1 MEGSKSKNKGRAFTY
16 CLASRSCNGLVHV
29 RRQKGT
35 VEVTDNLFKN
45 YLIQKLPP
53 YDIFWPHPGLGVYIN
68 MARGSVLWWIKG
80 ISGHLKT
87 QEMYNAV
94 VLIEPYSLAFVHDR
108 FKTKGMCNDAVHREA
123 YTLGHVLD
131 HLHHFRIITMMMN
144 SLSGMIGVKNARPK
158 KQK

>member
-1 MEGSKSKNKGRAFTY
+1 M
-16 CLASRSCNGLVHV
+16 C
-29 RRQKGT
+29 
-35 VEVTDNLFKN
+35 
-45 YLIQKLPP
+45 
-53 YDIFWPHPGLGVYIN
+53 
-68 MARGSVLWWIKG
+68 
-80 ISGHLKT
+80 
-87 QEMYNAV
+87 NAV